1 MVARRSGAA
10 GAARQPPS
18 RRDALKAFALPVL
31 LTGCGTRRRGTV
43 RVAVVWSGWEL
54 TAFRRVLDGF
64 TRAYDWNVSVLP
76 IGDDINA
83 LLGAQVARAAAPDV
97 ALLPRPGLV
106 QEYQDRIV
114 PLGPEVTAP
123 FPEPWRRL
131 VTTPDGAV
139 RGIWFKTAHK
149 SMVWYRPDVFARR
162 QLAEPRDWAG
172 WQQVNDA
179 LARAGESPLALG
191 AADGWV
197 LSDWFENVLL
207 GLDPDR
213 YHRLAETGLGWRA
226 ESVPEALRLIGEMWA
241 TPGIFPGGVDRALL
255 TQFEDAV
262 VDVCNRGRAAMVV
275 QGDFAYPVIGRYAG
289 PPPVRMSWF
298 PFPAP
303 PGGRRPVVAGG
314 DIAVLLR
321 QSRAGEDLI
330 TWLASAEAAEI
341 WAEEGGFISV
351 HRGVNRDVYPP
362 AYTQALLDEVRDG
375 MDGRVAFDLSDQ
387 LTGRLGGGDGRGLWR
402 VLQDFLAEVA
412 AGGSAVRPA
421 AERAVDTLARL
432 AGE

>member
-1 MVARRSGAA
+1 MPPPDPSRVGTAP
-10 GAARQPPS
+10 RQLS
-18 RRDALKAFALPVL
+18 RRDALKALALPVL

-54 TAFRRVLDGF
+54 TAFGRVLDGF
-64 TRAYDWNVSVLP
+64 TRTYDWNVSVLP

-83 LLGAQVARAAAPDV
+83 LLGAQVARSAAPDV

-106 QEYQDRIV
+106 EEYRDRIV
-114 PLGPEVTAP
+114 PLGPELTAP

-131 VTTPDGAV
+131 ATTSDGAV

-149 SMVWYRPDVFARR
+149 SMVWYRQDVFARR
-162 QLAEPRDWAG
+162 RLVEPADWAG

-207 GLDPDR
+207 GLDPDG
-213 YHRLAETGLGWRA
+213 YHRLAATGRGWRA
-226 ESVPEALRLIGEMWA
+226 GAVSEALRLIGEMWA
-241 TPGIFPGGVDRALL
+241 APGAFPGGVDRALL
-255 TQFEDAV
+255 TQFEESV

-275 QGDFAYPVIGRYAG
+275 QGDFTYPVIGRYAA
-289 PPPVRMSWF
+289 PRVRMSWF

-321 QSRAGEDLI
+321 GDRAGGRDLM

-341 WAEEGGFISV
+341 WAQEGGFISV
-351 HRGVNRDVYPP
+351 HEGVDRGVYPP
-362 AYTQALLDEVRDG
+362 IYTEALLGEVRDG
-375 MDGRVAFDLSDQ
+375 MDGRIAFDLSDQ

-412 AGGSAVRPA
+412 AGPGAVEA
-421 AERAVDTLARL
+421 AAGRAVDTLAEY